1 MAKRTKPIG
10 NSGRKGF
17 VSQLPG
23 DTQDISVFSLKR
35 QIGIITLTTGILL
48 VITCYALTA
57 GAFQIS
63 VPDVVHVLLDKSIPL
78 FPDFQGERIQETIVW
93 NMRVPR
99 ILLAIITGIALSTAG
114 VVYQGCFKNPLV
126 DPFILG
132 VSSGAAF
139 GAALG
144 IVFPSF
150 FLSIQSSA
158 FLFATISVAGAYL
171 FSRVRGYSAPLTLI
185 LAGIIMGSLFD
196 GLVSVMKYLSSD
208 TALRTIVFW
217 IMGGFYY
224 ASWSDVILI
233 VPVTIGSVSILALLA
248 WKLNILSIGEEEA
261 RTLGVDPGRYMVF
274 FIGTATLLTALVT
287 ASVGIIPWI
296 GLMMPHAARMLAG
309 PDHRIVIPLAALLGA
324 IYLLICD
331 TLARTLTSSEIPVG
345 IIVSIL
351 GAPYLFW
358 LIRTKGGMAFG

>member
-1 MAKRTKPIG
+1 MNQETEDLLKYEE
-10 NSGRKGF
+10 
-17 VSQLPG
+17 
-23 DTQDISVFSLKR
+23 DDIQSFSFR
-35 QIGIITLTTGILL
+35 NQILMLILL
-48 VITCYALTA
+48 TLILLSTICYALTA
-57 GAFQIS
+57 GAYKIS
-63 VPDVVHVLLDKSIPL
+63 IPDVIHILLNKTIPF
-78 FPDFQGERIQETIVW
+78 FPTFSGEKVIETVIW

-99 ILLAIITGIALSTAG
+99 VLIAVVTGVALASAG
-114 VVYQGCFKNPLV
+114 VVYQGCFRNPLV

-150 FLSIQSSA
+150 FISIQFSA
-158 FLFATISVAGAYL
+158 FFFSILAVAGAYL
-171 FSRVRGYSAPLTLI
+171 LSRTRGYSPPLTLI
-185 LAGIIMGSLFD
+185 LAGIILGSVFD
-196 GLVSVMKYLSSD
+196 GLVSVMKYISSE

-224 ASWSDVILI
+224 SSWADVRLI
-233 VPVTIGSVSILALLA
+233 VPVVIIGMIILILFAL
-248 WKLNILSIGEEEA
+248 KLNILSIGEEESQ
-261 RTLGVDPGRYMVF
+261 TLGVDPRKYTIF
-274 FIGTATLLTALVT
+274 FVIIATLLTALVT
-287 ASVGIIPWI
+287 SAVGIIPWV
-296 GLMMPHAARMLAG
+296 GLMMPHAARIITGA
-309 PDHRIVIPLAALLGA
+309 DHRAVIPAAALFGG

-358 LIRTKGGMAFG
+358 LIRTKGGLSFG